1 MTEPREGGGL
11 TVALLGSY
19 GPSLIIFRGALI
31 RDLIARG
38 HKVIAM
44 APDLGP
50 ALANQLKAL
59 GAEPLQT
66 PMVNNSLN
74 PISMLKSLNA
84 LRRVFAA
91 TSPDALIAYTI
102 KPVTLGSLA
111 ASWAGVGNIIG
122 LITGLGFAFTEGDG
136 ARRKISR
143 LAATFLYRR
152 ALRRNQLVIFQNP
165 DDRDYFR
172 QQNIL
177 GDETPSIVVPG
188 SGVEL
193 DRFQP
198 APLPDKPCFLMVAR
212 LIGDKGVREFG
223 EAARRL
229 KQTYPEASFRLA
241 GWFDDSPD
249 GISRDELAR
258 MEAGGLEYLGK
269 LDDIRPALAAASVFV
284 LPSRYRE
291 GTPRSSLEAMA
302 MGRAVVTTDMPGCRE
317 TVIDGDNGFLVPPRD
332 PDALFRALEKF
343 LIDPDL
349 AVRMGARSRKLA
361 EERFDVAKVNR
372 MIIDAAGL

>member
-1 MTEPREGGGL
+1 MTGPREGGGL

-31 RDLIARG
+31 QDLIARG

-50 ALANQLKAL
+50 ALADQLKAL

-74 PISMLKSLNA
+74 PLSMLKSLNA

-91 TSPDALIAYTI
+91 TRPDALIAYTI

-111 ASWAGVGNIIG
+111 ASRAGVGNIVG

-136 ARRKISR
+136 VRRRISR

-152 ALRRNQLVIFQNP
+152 ALRRNRLVIFQNP

-172 QQNIL
+172 QKNIL

-193 DRFQP
+193 DKFQP
-198 APLPDKPCFLMVAR
+198 APLPEKPCFLMVAR

-229 KQTYPEASFRLA
+229 KQSYPEASFRLA

-258 MEAGGLEYLGK
+258 MEAGGLQYLGK

-332 PDALFRALEKF
+332 PEALFSALEKF

-372 MIIDAAGL
+372 MIIDASGL